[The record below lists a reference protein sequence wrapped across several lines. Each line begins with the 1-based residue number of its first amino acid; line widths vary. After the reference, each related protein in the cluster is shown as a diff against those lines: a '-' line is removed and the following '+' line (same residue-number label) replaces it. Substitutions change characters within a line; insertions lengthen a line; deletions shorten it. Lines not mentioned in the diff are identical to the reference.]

1 MVVCSRDFF
10 KLFLSLSLTSLL
22 PGAFDMLP
30 RVVGVLS
37 MCKPRA
43 AHTTHLHKQSLRTM
57 NECKRSGGRQ
67 KEKKANNV
75 VYILFFFFS
84 QSVRVQS
91 VWCSHLISF
100 FFEYTHISSARERT
114 SQSRTHSL
122 SLSRFSLTLTVCLRI
137 HVKYVRKIVFY
148 SLRLNVHDTITEF
161 LSLLAK

>member
-10 KLFLSLSLTSLL
+10 KLFLSLSLNSLL

-43 AHTTHLHKQSLRTM
+43 AHTTHLHKLSLRTM

-75 VYILFFFFS
+75 VYIYFFFS

-122 SLSRFSLTLTVCLRI
+122 YLAS
-137 HVKYVRKIVFY
+137 
-148 SLRLNVHDTITEF
+148 
-161 LSLLAK
+161 LSLLPCV